1 MDHKMKLI
9 LVTIGLL
16 ATVSVFVLPSTS
28 MVALAQ
34 GDNQTS
40 QGVRDQAQEKLTQL
54 LQRFNGAIRDAGA
67 NLTLGDGDLA
77 AKLQELANSTQFKTI
92 SEKFKAAVEE
102 LRGNATIDIGQLK
115 AGANLSGLVQR
126 LQELRSQ

>member
-40 QGVRDQAQEKLTQL
+40 QGIRDQAQEKLTQL
-54 LQRFNGAIRDAGA
+54 LQRFNGAIREAGA

-77 AKLQELANSTQFKTI
+77 AKLQDLANSTQFNTI

-115 AGANLSGLVQR
+115 AGANLSGLV
-126 LQELRSQ
+126 

>member
-54 LQRFNGAIRDAGA
+54 LQRFNSAIRDAGA
-67 NLTLGDGDLA
+67 NLTLGDGDVA
-77 AKLQELANSTQFKTI
+77 AKLKELANSTQFKTV

-102 LRGNATIDIGQLK
+102 LRGNSTIDIGQLK

-126 LQELRSQ
+126 LQELRNQ